1 MYANSEDFQVLAI
14 TTMVS
19 SFAAE
24 WNDRNM
30 KLHHEWKAIPSRPL
44 SVRSEQSNGKARGQL
59 LKSKR
64 NISERAAGGEG
75 QDGIFLGEGHTVKVQ
90 PVLPRNRLKEACE
103 VISHGMLSPY
113 RAGIAAQLKMSLI
126 CFL

>member
-1 MYANSEDFQVLAI
+1 
-14 TTMVS
+14 
-19 SFAAE
+19 
-24 WNDRNM
+24 M
-30 KLHHEWKAIPSRPL
+30 KLHHEWKVMPSRPL

-75 QDGIFLGEGHTVKVQ
+75 QDGIFLREGHTVKIQ

-113 RAGIAAQLKMSLI
+113 RAGIAAQLKKSLI
-126 CFL
+126 CFS